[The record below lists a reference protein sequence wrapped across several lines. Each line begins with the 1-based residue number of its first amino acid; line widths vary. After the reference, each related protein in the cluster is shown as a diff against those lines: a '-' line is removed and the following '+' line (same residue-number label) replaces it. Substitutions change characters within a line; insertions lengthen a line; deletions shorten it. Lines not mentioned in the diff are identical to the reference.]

1 MARKTVTMGRNP
13 RRKLSSFGS
22 DFPSVETEEGS
33 GRALAKK
40 PPSVKTGEPSGGPLA
55 KRGSTEVSKEGRPSI
70 DVDGRQK
77 RLTGEKVVEGKT
89 IYSNKQALPA
99 PEKPTIS
106 QAPKPKNRFVTQGL
120 AGLAGAGAGYLA
132 RKGLNVFGPSDDS
145 TGTIASINKARPTEE
160 RLKMKGDLP
169 VAIESKKPASAT
181 PSAPAS
187 KPSTPTPKASAP
199 APKPKA
205 KPASAKSKSSA
216 EYDDWLADLRGSAAR
231 MKAETSRAAEKTG
244 AMKEKASAFSQ
255 SFKKGGSVK
264 SRGDGIAQRG
274 RTKGRFV

>member
-1 MARKTVTMGRNP
+1 MARKTITMGRNP
-13 RRKLSSFGS
+13 RRKPSSFGS

-55 KRGSTEVSKEGRPSI
+55 KRGSTEVARPGRPSI
-70 DVDGRQK
+70 DVDGQK
-77 RLTGEKVVEGKT
+77 RLSGFKDVSGPAERVTKP
-89 IYSNKQALPA
+89 ALPA
-99 PEKPTIS
+99 PEKPS
-106 QAPKPKNRFVTQGL
+106 LSKASAKG
-120 AGLAGAGAGYLA
+120 AGLASRLLGGAALA
-132 RKGLNVFGPSDDS
+132 AYSPDVGKGSDKPRNYPGEGLSPVGPP
-145 TGTIASINKARPTEE
+145 RPT
-160 RLKMKGDLP
+160 K
-169 VAIESKKPASAT
+169 AASAT
-181 PSAPAS
+181 PSASAPKTSAPAP
-187 KPSTPTPKASAP
+187 KPKTSAPAPKPKASAP

>member
-1 MARKTVTMGRNP
+1 MARKTIKMGRSTRLKP
-13 RRKLSSFGS
+13 SSFGS

-55 KRGSTEVSKEGRPSI
+55 KRGSTEVARPGRPSI
-70 DVDGRQK
+70 DVDGQK
-77 RLTGEKVVEGKT
+77 RLSGFKDVSGPAERVSKP
-89 IYSNKQALPA
+89 ALSA
-99 PEKPTIS
+99 PEKPSLSKAST
-106 QAPKPKNRFVTQGL
+106 KG
-120 AGLAGAGAGYLA
+120 AGLASRLLGGAALA
-132 RKGLNVFGPSDDS
+132 AYSPDVGKGSDKPRNYPGEGLSPVGPPRQ
-145 TGTIASINKARPTEE
+145 TKA
-160 RLKMKGDLP
+160 
-169 VAIESKKPASAT
+169 ASAT
-181 PSAPAS
+181 PSAPVS
-187 KPSTPTPKASAP
+187 KPSASVSKPSAPAPKASAP

-205 KPASAKSKSSA
+205 KPTSSKAKSSA

>member
-1 MARKTVTMGRNP
+1 MARKTINMGRSTRSKP
-13 RRKLSSFGS
+13 SSFGS

-55 KRGSTEVSKEGRPSI
+55 KRGSTEVARPGRPSI
-70 DVDGRQK
+70 DVDGQK
-77 RLTGEKVVEGKT
+77 RLSGFKDVSGPAERVTKP
-89 IYSNKQALPA
+89 ALPA
-99 PEKPTIS
+99 PEKPS
-106 QAPKPKNRFVTQGL
+106 LSKASAKG
-120 AGLAGAGAGYLA
+120 AGLASRLLGGAALA
-132 RKGLNVFGPSDDS
+132 AYSPDVGKGSDKPRNYPGEGLSPVGPP
-145 TGTIASINKARPTEE
+145 RPT
-160 RLKMKGDLP
+160 K
-169 VAIESKKPASAT
+169 AASAAST
-181 PSAPAS
+181 SSKPSAPAS
-187 KPSTPTPKASAP
+187 KPSAPAPKASAP

>member
-1 MARKTVTMGRNP
+1 MARKTVKMGRSTRLKP
-13 RRKLSSFGS
+13 SSFGS
-22 DFPSVETEEGS
+22 DFPSVETETGS
-33 GRALAKK
+33 GRALAKR

-55 KRGSTEVSKEGRPSI
+55 KRGSTEVSKPTGSSNKLPARASGDLG
-70 DVDGRQK
+70 DVDFKDWWKKGKSRAPGIAS
-77 RLTGEKVVEGKT
+77 RLMGGAALMAHSPDVGEGSDKPRNYPGEGL
-89 IYSNKQALPA
+89 SPVGPPA
-99 PEKPTIS
+99 P
-106 QAPKPKNRFVTQGL
+106 V
-120 AGLAGAGAGYLA
+120 
-132 RKGLNVFGPSDDS
+132 
-145 TGTIASINKARPTEE
+145 KAAAAKAT
-160 RLKMKGDLP
+160 
-169 VAIESKKPASAT
+169 PA

-187 KPSTPTPKASAP
+187 KASAP

-205 KPASAKSKSSA
+205 KPAPSKAKSSA
-216 EYDDWLADLRGSAAR
+216 EEDDWLADLRGSAAR